1 MPFRV
6 NSFNLGLAMAF
17 SAFLVL
23 WAFPATRLMANPDT
37 ESLQDAL
44 TLQKPWELRATP
56 RPSMGGLSTLS
67 DDSPETT
74 SSITRR
80 VLRLRSIFQP
90 LFIGIPCAIPEAPG
104 LLVFS
109 NIDEMHF
116 TLRTRLAVSDDS
128 HAPALS
134 FENEK
139 GQFVAVATDQR
150 NSLALNRALQAAA
163 LEQMLPP
170 LFEDRLPPWA
180 RVGLLQYAGSL
191 HWREDRLV
199 SGEACSGLVDA
210 LRSPGGDL
218 GLVPFERML
227 TLDEAGWED
236 FELRRG
242 PLRMQANA
250 WLVVHYLIH
259 GENGRLVP
267 YLKDWLHAVAIGR
280 DGDLDLAARLA
291 PVFSLEAF
299 QNALVAHARSLTTGT
314 VGMFREQVELL
325 RILMQELED
334 SSIRP
339 VDSNA
344 LKLELD
350 LLANRE
356 IELHASPFMRRV
368 AYTGVEFFDSCS
380 FHVSPTDHDRVKG
393 TDPSAVSA
401 PMGLLFVHPTG
412 ESVRIDWISTS
423 SGWKSVVAW

>member
-1 MPFRV
+1 M
-6 NSFNLGLAMAF
+6 
-17 SAFLVL
+17 
-23 WAFPATRLMANPDT
+23 
-37 ESLQDAL
+37 
-44 TLQKPWELRATP
+44 
-56 RPSMGGLSTLS
+56 
-67 DDSPETT
+67 
-74 SSITRR
+74 
-80 VLRLRSIFQP
+80 LRLRSIFQP

-199 SGEACSGLVDA
+199 SGEACGGLVDA

-218 GLVPFERML
+218 GLVPFGRML

-393 TDPSAVSA
+393 TDPSVVSA
-401 PMGLLFVHPTG
+401 PMGLLFVRPTG